1 MKPKT
6 LFIATCVVGVAFLV
20 SMGACRKEPNT
31 EDLKLEQVVATDRDL
46 AANFSNYSTFFI
58 SDTVSVVAS
67 NGNDTIL
74 TGTQALQMVN
84 AVKTNMT
91 NKGYTFKPRSQGLP
105 DLGLRLTVIKDVTR
119 TAVCGGWWDGWW
131 GYYPPWY
138 WGCYYCGGYYY
149 PWCTTYTYT
158 IGTSTLYLFDI
169 KNQGTNHNLRALWGA
184 TMFGVFSTTNNQT
197 NADLT
202 TTAINQAFSQS
213 TYLKK

>member
-1 MKPKT
+1 MKP
-6 LFIATCVVGVAFLV
+6 LLSIATFALGAGLVASLA
-20 SMGACRKEPNT
+20 ACRKEPDT
-31 EDLKLEQVVATDRDL
+31 EDLKLDQVVATDRDL
-46 AANFSNYSTFFI
+46 AANFSNYATYFI

-67 NGNDTIL
+67 ASTDSIL
-74 TGTQALQMVN
+74 TGPMALQMVN
-84 AVKTNMT
+84 AVKTNM
-91 NKGYTFKPRSQGLP
+91 NDRGYTFKPRSAGLP
-105 DLGLRLTVIKDVTR
+105 DLGFRLTVIKDITL
-119 TAVCGGWWDGWW
+119 TAVCGGWWDGWY

-149 PWCTTYTYT
+149 PWCTAYTYT
-158 IGTSTLYLFDI
+158 IGTSALYLIDV

-213 TYLKK
+213 PYIKK

>member
-1 MKPKT
+1 MKLKT
-6 LFIATCVVGVAFLV
+6 FLV
-20 SMGACRKEPNT
+20 ILFVSVLFSCRKEPNT

-46 AANFSNYSTFFI
+46 AANFSNYATFFI
-58 SDTVSVVAS
+58 SDTVSIVAS
-67 NGNDTIL
+67 ASTDSIL
-74 TGTQALQMVN
+74 TGPMAKQMVD
-84 AVKTNMT
+84 AVKANMT
-91 NKGYTFKPRSQGLP
+91 ARGYTFKPRAQGLP
-105 DLGLRLTVIKDVTR
+105 DLGFRLTVIKDITR
-119 TAVCGGWWDGWW
+119 TAVCGGWWDGWY

-169 KNQGTNHNLRALWGA
+169 KNQGTNHNVRALWGA

-202 TTAINQAFSQS
+202 TTAINQAFAQS
-213 TYLKK
+213 TYLTK

>member
-6 LFIATCVVGVAFLV
+6 FFVILLV
-20 SMGACRKEPNT
+20 SVLFSCRKEPDSD
-31 EDLKLEQVVATDRDL
+31 DLSLEQVVATDRDL
-46 AANFSNYSTFFI
+46 SANFSTYATYFI
-58 SDTVSVVAS
+58 SDTVSIVAS
-67 NGNDTIL
+67 ASTDSIL
-74 TGTQALQMVN
+74 TGPMALQMVN
-84 AVKTNMT
+84 AVKTNM
-91 NKGYTFKPRSQGLP
+91 NAAGYTFKPRAQGLP
-105 DLGLRLTVIKDVTR
+105 DLGLRLTVIKDITR
-119 TAVCGGWWDGWW
+119 TAVCGGWWDGWY

-169 KNQGTNHNLRALWGA
+169 KNQGANHNIRALWGA

-202 TTAINQAFSQS
+202 TTAINQAFTQS

>member
-1 MKPKT
+1 MKLKT
-6 LFIATCVVGVAFLV
+6 FLV
-20 SMGACRKEPNT
+20 ILFVSVLFSCRKEPDT

-46 AANFSNYSTFFI
+46 SANFSNYATFFI

-67 NGNDTIL
+67 ASTDSIL
-74 TGTQALQMVN
+74 TGPMAKQMVD
-84 AVKTNMT
+84 AVKANMT
-91 NKGYTFKPRSQGLP
+91 ARGYTFKPRPWSSGFP
-105 DLGLRLTVIKDVTR
+105 DLGFRLTVIKDITR
-119 TAVCGGWWDGWW
+119 TAICGGWWDGWY

-158 IGTSTLYLFDI
+158 IGTSTLYLFDV
-169 KNQGTNHNLRALWGA
+169 KNQGTNHNVRALWGA

-202 TTAINQAFSQS
+202 TTAINQAFKQS

>member
-1 MKPKT
+1 MKLKT
-6 LFIATCVVGVAFLV
+6 FLV
-20 SMGACRKEPNT
+20 ILFVSVLFSCRKEPDT

-46 AANFSNYSTFFI
+46 SAAFSSYATFFI
-58 SDTVSVVAS
+58 SDTVSIVAS
-67 NGNDTIL
+67 ASTDSIL
-74 TGTQALQMVN
+74 TGPMALQMVN

-91 NKGYTFKPRSQGLP
+91 SRGYTFKSRAQGLP
-105 DLGLRLTVIKDVTR
+105 DLGLRLTVIKDITR
-119 TAVCGGWWDGWW
+119 TAVCGGWWDGWY

-158 IGTSTLYLFDI
+158 IGTSALYLFDI
-169 KNQGTNHNLRALWGA
+169 KNQGANHNLRALWGA

-202 TTAINQAFSQS
+202 TTAINQAFTQS
-213 TYLKK
+213 TYLTK

>member
-1 MKPKT
+1 MKLKT
-6 LFIATCVVGVAFLV
+6 FLV
-20 SMGACRKEPNT
+20 ILLVSVLFSCRKEPNS

-46 AANFSNYSTFFI
+46 AANFSNYATYFI
-58 SDTVSVVAS
+58 SDTVSIVAATS
-67 NGNDTIL
+67 TDSIL
-74 TGTQALQMVN
+74 TGPMALQLVN
-84 AVKTNMT
+84 AVKTNM
-91 NKGYTFKPRSQGLP
+91 NSKGYTFKPRSAGLP
-105 DLGLRLTVIKDVTR
+105 DLGLRLTVIKDITR

-158 IGTSTLYLFDI
+158 VGTSTLYLFDI
-169 KNQGTNHNLRALWGA
+169 KNQGANHNIRALWGA

-202 TTAINQAFSQS
+202 TTAINQAFKQS

>member
-1 MKPKT
+1 MKLKT
-6 LFIATCVVGVAFLV
+6 FLV
-20 SMGACRKEPNT
+20 ILFVSVLFSCRKEPST

-46 AANFSNYSTFFI
+46 SANFSNYATFFI

-67 NGNDTIL
+67 ASTDSIL
-74 TGTQALQMVN
+74 TGPMAKQMVD
-84 AVKTNMT
+84 AVKAKMT
-91 NKGYTFKPRSQGLP
+91 ARGYTFKPRPWSSGYP
-105 DLGLRLTVIKDVTR
+105 DLGFRLTVIKDITR

-158 IGTSTLYLFDI
+158 IGTSTLYMFDI
-169 KNQGTNHNLRALWGA
+169 KNQGTNHNVRALWGA

-202 TTAINQAFSQS
+202 TTAINQAFEQS

>member
-1 MKPKT
+1 MKLKT
-6 LFIATCVVGVAFLV
+6 FLV
-20 SMGACRKEPNT
+20 ILFVSVLFSCRKEPDT

-46 AANFSNYSTFFI
+46 AANFSDYATFFI
-58 SDTVSVVAS
+58 SDTVSIVAS
-67 NGNDTIL
+67 ASTDSIL
-74 TGTQALQMVN
+74 TGPMALQMVN

-91 NKGYTFKPRSQGLP
+91 SRGYTFKPRAQGLP
-105 DLGLRLTVIKDVTR
+105 DLGLRLTVIKDITR
-119 TAVCGGWWDGWW
+119 TAVCGGWWDGWY

-169 KNQGTNHNLRALWGA
+169 KNQGANHNIRALWGA

-202 TTAINQAFSQS
+202 TTAINQAFAQS

>member
-1 MKPKT
+1 MKLKT
-6 LFIATCVVGVAFLV
+6 LLV
-20 SMGACRKEPNT
+20 LFSVSVLFSCRKEPST

-46 AANFSNYSTFFI
+46 SANFSSYATYFI

-67 NGNDTIL
+67 DSKDSIL
-74 TGTQALQMVN
+74 TDAKALQMVN
-84 AVKTNMT
+84 AVKTNM
-91 NKGYTFKPRSQGLP
+91 NARGYTFKTRAQGP
-105 DLGLRLTVIKDVTR
+105 DLGLRLTVIKDITR
-119 TAVCGGWWDGWW
+119 TAVCGGWWDGWY

-169 KNQGTNHNLRALWGA
+169 KNQGANHNIRALWGA
-184 TMFGVFSTTNNQT
+184 TMFGVFSTTNNQK

-202 TTAINQAFSQS
+202 TTAINQAFAQS

>member
-1 MKPKT
+1 MNLKT
-6 LFIATCVVGVAFLV
+6 FIVILFV
-20 SMGACRKEPNT
+20 SVLFSCRKEPDT

-46 AANFSNYSTFFI
+46 AANFSDYATYFI
-58 SDTVSVVAS
+58 SDTVSIVAS
-67 NGNDTIL
+67 ASTDSIL
-74 TGTQALQMVN
+74 TGPMALQLVN
-84 AVKTNMT
+84 AVKTNM
-91 NKGYTFKPRSQGLP
+91 NARGYTFKDRTLGLP
-105 DLGLRLTVIKDVTR
+105 DLGLRLTVIKDITR
-119 TAVCGGWWDGWW
+119 TAVCGGWWDGWY

-158 IGTSTLYLFDI
+158 IGTSTLYLFDV
-169 KNQGTNHNLRALWGA
+169 KNQGANHNLRAVWGA

-202 TTAINQAFSQS
+202 TTAINQAFTQS

>member
-1 MKPKT
+1 MKLKT
-6 LFIATCVVGVAFLV
+6 FLV
-20 SMGACRKEPNT
+20 ILFVSVLFSCRKEPNT
-31 EDLKLEQVVATDRDL
+31 EDLKLDQVVATDRDL
-46 AANFSNYSTFFI
+46 TANFSGYATYFI
-58 SDTVSVVAS
+58 SDTVSIVAS
-67 NGNDTIL
+67 ASTDSIL
-74 TGTQALQMVN
+74 TGPMALQLVN
-84 AVKTNMT
+84 AVKTNM
-91 NKGYTFKPRSQGLP
+91 NAAGYTFKPRAQGLP
-105 DLGLRLTVIKDVTR
+105 DLGLRLTVIKDITR

-169 KNQGTNHNLRALWGA
+169 KNQGANHNVRALWGA

-202 TTAINQAFSQS
+202 TTAINQAFTQS

>member
-1 MKPKT
+1 MKLKT
-6 LFIATCVVGVAFLV
+6 FLV
-20 SMGACRKEPNT
+20 ILFVSVLFSCRKEPNT

-46 AANFSNYSTFFI
+46 SANFSGYVTYFI
-58 SDTVSVVAS
+58 SDTVSIVAS
-67 NGNDTIL
+67 ASTDSIL
-74 TGTQALQMVN
+74 TGPMALQLVN
-84 AVKTNMT
+84 AVKTNM
-91 NKGYTFKPRSQGLP
+91 NARGYTFKTRAQGP
-105 DLGLRLTVIKDVTR
+105 DLGLRLTVIKDITR
-119 TAVCGGWWDGWW
+119 TAVCGGWWDGWY

-158 IGTSTLYLFDI
+158 IGTSTLYMFDI
-169 KNQGTNHNLRALWGA
+169 KNQGTNHNVRALWGA

-202 TTAINQAFSQS
+202 TTAINQAFAQS

>member
-1 MKPKT
+1 MKLKT
-6 LFIATCVVGVAFLV
+6 FLV
-20 SMGACRKEPNT
+20 ILFVSVLFSCRKEPST

-46 AANFSNYSTFFI
+46 SANFSNYATFFI
-58 SDTVSVVAS
+58 SDTVSIVAAAS
-67 NGNDTIL
+67 TDSIL
-74 TGTQALQMVN
+74 TGPMAKQMVD
-84 AVKTNMT
+84 AVKASMT
-91 NKGYTFKPRSQGLP
+91 ARGYTFKPRPWSSGYP
-105 DLGLRLTVIKDVTR
+105 DLGFRLTVIKDITR

-158 IGTSTLYLFDI
+158 IGTSTLYMFDI
-169 KNQGTNHNLRALWGA
+169 KNQGTNHNVRALWGA

-202 TTAINQAFSQS
+202 TTAINQAFKQS
-213 TYLKK
+213 NYLKK

>member
-1 MKPKT
+1 MKLKT
-6 LFIATCVVGVAFLV
+6 LLV
-20 SMGACRKEPNT
+20 LLSVSVLFSCRKEPST

-46 AANFSNYSTFFI
+46 SANFSSYATYFI

-67 NGNDTIL
+67 DSKDSIL
-74 TGTQALQMVN
+74 TDAKALQMVN
-84 AVKTNMT
+84 AVKTNM
-91 NKGYTFKPRSQGLP
+91 NARGYTFKTRAQGP
-105 DLGLRLTVIKDVTR
+105 DLGLRLTVIKDITR
-119 TAVCGGWWDGWW
+119 TAVCGGWWDGWY

-158 IGTSTLYLFDI
+158 IGTSTLYMFDI
-169 KNQGTNHNLRALWGA
+169 KNQGTNHNVRALWGA

-202 TTAINQAFSQS
+202 TTAINQAFAQS

>member
-1 MKPKT
+1 MKLKALLVI
-6 LFIATCVVGVAFLV
+6 LFV
-20 SMGACRKEPNT
+20 SVLFSCRKEPGT

-46 AANFSNYSTFFI
+46 AANFSSYATYFI
-58 SDTVSVVAS
+58 SDTVSIVAS
-67 NGNDTIL
+67 ASTDSIL
-74 TGTQALQMVN
+74 TGPMAKQLVD
-84 AVKTNMT
+84 AVKNNM
-91 NKGYTFKPRSQGLP
+91 NAKGYSFKARALGLP

-119 TAVCGGWWDGWW
+119 TAVCGGWWDGWY

-169 KNQGTNHNLRALWGA
+169 KNQGANHNIRALWGA

-202 TTAINQAFSQS
+202 TTAINQAFAQS
-213 TYLKK
+213 TYLTK

>member
-1 MKPKT
+1 MKLKT
-6 LFIATCVVGVAFLV
+6 LLV
-20 SMGACRKEPNT
+20 LLSVSVLFSCRKEPNT

-46 AANFSNYSTFFI
+46 AANFSNYATFFI
-58 SDTVSVVAS
+58 SDTVSIVAS
-67 NGNDTIL
+67 ASTDSIL
-74 TGTQALQMVN
+74 TGPMAKQMVD
-84 AVKTNMT
+84 AVKANMT
-91 NKGYTFKPRSQGLP
+91 TRGYTFKPRAQGLP
-105 DLGLRLTVIKDVTR
+105 DLGFRLTVIKDITR
-119 TAVCGGWWDGWW
+119 TAVCGGWWDGWY

-169 KNQGTNHNLRALWGA
+169 KNQGANHNVRALWGA

-202 TTAINQAFSQS
+202 TTAINQAFTQS
-213 TYLKK
+213 TYLTK

>member
-1 MKPKT
+1 MKLKT
-6 LFIATCVVGVAFLV
+6 FLV
-20 SMGACRKEPNT
+20 ILFVSVLFSCRKEPST

-46 AANFSNYSTFFI
+46 SANFSNYATFFI
-58 SDTVSVVAS
+58 SDTVSIVAAAS
-67 NGNDTIL
+67 TDSIL
-74 TGTQALQMVN
+74 TGPMAKQMVD
-84 AVKTNMT
+84 AVKANMT
-91 NKGYTFKPRSQGLP
+91 ARGYTFKPRPWSSGFP
-105 DLGLRLTVIKDVTR
+105 DLGFRLTVIKDITR
-119 TAVCGGWWDGWW
+119 TAICGGWWDGWY

-158 IGTSTLYLFDI
+158 IGTSTLYLFDV
-169 KNQGTNHNLRALWGA
+169 KNQGTNHNVRALWGA

-202 TTAINQAFSQS
+202 TTAINQAFKQS

>member
-1 MKPKT
+1 MKLKT
-6 LFIATCVVGVAFLV
+6 FLV
-20 SMGACRKEPNT
+20 ILFVSVLFSCRKEPNT

-46 AANFSNYSTFFI
+46 AANFSNYATFFI
-58 SDTVSVVAS
+58 SDTVSIVAS
-67 NGNDTIL
+67 ASTDSIL
-74 TGTQALQMVN
+74 TGPMAKQMVD
-84 AVKTNMT
+84 AVKANMT
-91 NKGYTFKPRSQGLP
+91 ARGYTFKPRAQGLP
-105 DLGLRLTVIKDVTR
+105 DLGFRLTVIKDITR

-158 IGTSTLYLFDI
+158 IGTSTLYMFDI
-169 KNQGTNHNLRALWGA
+169 KNQGTNHNVRALWGA

-202 TTAINQAFSQS
+202 TTAINQAFKQS

>member
-1 MKPKT
+1 MKPKLLLIVT
-6 LFIATCVVGVAFLV
+6 LLAAAI
-20 SMGACRKEPNT
+20 SCRKIPDTSELSN
-31 EDLKLEQVVATDRDL
+31 EQVVATDRDL
-46 AANFSNYSTFFI
+46 QANFSSYATYFI
-58 SDTVSVVAS
+58 SDSVSVVA
-67 NGNDTIL
+67 NDPKDSIL
-74 TGTQALQMVN
+74 TGPLAAQLVN
-84 AVKTNMT
+84 AVKTNM
-91 NKGYTFKPRSQGLP
+91 NSRGYTFKPRVQGLP

-149 PWCTTYTYT
+149 PWCTSYTYT
-158 IGTSTLYLFDI
+158 IGTSALYLFDI
-169 KNQGTNHNLRALWGA
+169 KNQGANHNLRALWAA

>member
-6 LFIATCVVGVAFLV
+6 FFVILLV
-20 SMGACRKEPNT
+20 SVLFSCRKEPDSD
-31 EDLKLEQVVATDRDL
+31 DLSLEQVVATDRDL
-46 AANFSNYSTFFI
+46 SANFSSYATYFI
-58 SDTVSVVAS
+58 SDTVSIVAS
-67 NGNDTIL
+67 ASTDSIL
-74 TGTQALQMVN
+74 TGPMALQMVN
-84 AVKTNMT
+84 AVKTNM
-91 NKGYTFKPRSQGLP
+91 NAAGYTFKPRAQGLP
-105 DLGLRLTVIKDVTR
+105 DLGLRLTVIKDITR
-119 TAVCGGWWDGWW
+119 TAVCGGWWDGWY

-169 KNQGTNHNLRALWGA
+169 KNQGANHNIRALWGA

-202 TTAINQAFSQS
+202 TTAINQAFTQS